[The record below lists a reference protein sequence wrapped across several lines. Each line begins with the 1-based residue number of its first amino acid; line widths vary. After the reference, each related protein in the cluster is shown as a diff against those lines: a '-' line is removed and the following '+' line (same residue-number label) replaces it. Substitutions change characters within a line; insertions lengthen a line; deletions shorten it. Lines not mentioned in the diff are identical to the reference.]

1 MNKLIFSPIKFIKKY
16 NCCFCHNFKKNKKIL
31 PNFYYIS
38 KIYKKNYKTKKY
50 LFKKIKYGSKNIF
63 KKNILMPSFLNIKK
77 KYIYYFIKW
86 LINFYI

>member
-16 NCCFCHNFKKNKKIL
+16 NCYFCHNFKKNKKIL

-38 KIYKKNYKTKKY
+38 KIYKKTYKTKKY

-86 LINFYI
+86 LMNFHI